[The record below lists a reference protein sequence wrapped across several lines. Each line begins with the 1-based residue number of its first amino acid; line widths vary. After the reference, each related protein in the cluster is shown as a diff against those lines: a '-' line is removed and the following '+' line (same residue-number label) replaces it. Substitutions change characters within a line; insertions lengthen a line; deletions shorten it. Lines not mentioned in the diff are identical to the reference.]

1 MKKESCLSLCIAFA
15 VCVVSCSPISNE
27 TSRSKAYSKKAT
39 WQEAML
45 ASRVKLPASIAEQ
58 KKALEAV
65 ELGTWYVVG
74 PIKGGKFTDR
84 SLAEKPV
91 DLLAADS
98 AGKRIWRKNENIRDR
113 EVYREEH
120 RSEFVE
126 PVYLYRRIK
135 AKTDLNLTASIGSKN
150 TLEVWL
156 NGREILTS
164 IKEQGLGRG
173 RHLVHLNLKKGANEL
188 LVRVFNWRRRWEFYF
203 SPAPNPALKQW
214 RQIKQD
220 FPFESRWMERNLRL
234 NGCLAWFSE
243 RQDAELEE
251 TMRNSVGRKVASP
264 RAAKP
269 FKLRHSSWGQAVA

>member
-1 MKKESCLSLCIAFA
+1 
-15 VCVVSCSPISNE
+15 
-27 TSRSKAYSKKAT
+27 
-39 WQEAML
+39 
-45 ASRVKLPASIAEQ
+45 
-58 KKALEAV
+58 
-65 ELGTWYVVG
+65 
-74 PIKGGKFTDR
+74 
-84 SLAEKPV
+84 
-91 DLLAADS
+91 
-98 AGKRIWRKNENIRDR
+98 
-113 EVYREEH
+113 
-120 RSEFVE
+120 
-126 PVYLYRRIK
+126 IK

-251 TMRNSVGRKVASP
+251 TMIKAALAEIQLGGKSLRQELQNLSISDTPPGDKQWLDLYVKACRLREQIQRLDAEKT
-264 RAAKP
+264 RAKT
-269 FKLRHSSWGQAVA
+269 LRGNGPVDT